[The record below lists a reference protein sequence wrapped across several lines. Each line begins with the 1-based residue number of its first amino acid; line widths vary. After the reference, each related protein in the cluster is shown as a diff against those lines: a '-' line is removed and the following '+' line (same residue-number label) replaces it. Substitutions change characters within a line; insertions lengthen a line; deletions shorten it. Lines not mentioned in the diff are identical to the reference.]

1 MPVSHP
7 KPTRW
12 AKLSQNPV
20 FGLIARSVES
30 WRADYAPS
38 MGAAIAFYTLFSIAP
53 LLLIVISVTGYF
65 FGVSAARGEI
75 VAQMSILMGNEGA
88 QAINRLLQ
96 SVNESPHRSFI
107 TGVGVVVFL
116 VGATSVFN
124 ELQDA
129 LNRIWRVKA
138 KPRERGFFRLVRTR
152 LLSFGMIL
160 AVAFLLMVSLVVS
173 AALAHFRRSMG
184 PSAAHWALTA
194 QFIEFGLS
202 FLLIT
207 VMFAL
212 IYKIVPQC
220 RVHWSDVGIGAAT
233 TSMLFSVGKL
243 LIGIYLG
250 TSTTVSAFGQ
260 LGSFAV
266 LLLWVYYSAQVFL
279 LGAEFT
285 SIYSSSRRPPVRR
298 SDSAERPQR
307 PADEPLHG
315 SLGAKGIP

>member
-1 MPVSHP
+1 
-7 KPTRW
+7 
-12 AKLSQNPV
+12 
-20 FGLIARSVES
+20 
-30 WRADYAPS
+30 

-53 LLLIVISVTGYF
+53 LLLIVISVAGYF
-65 FGVSAARGEI
+65 FGISAARGEI

-96 SVNESPHRSFI
+96 HVNESPHRSFI

-138 KPRERGFFRLVRTR
+138 KPREKGFFRLVRPR

-173 AALAHFRRSMG
+173 AVLSHLRRSMG

-207 VMFAL
+207 AMFAL

-220 RVHWSDVGIGAAT
+220 RVHWSDVAIGAAT

-285 SIYSSSRRPPVRR
+285 SLYSSSRRPQDRQPTGVAR
-298 SDSAERPQR
+298 SRKPAGSPYQGSVGASERT
-307 PADEPLHG
+307 
-315 SLGAKGIP
+315 

>member
-1 MPVSHP
+1 
-7 KPTRW
+7 
-12 AKLSQNPV
+12 
-20 FGLIARSVES
+20 
-30 WRADYAPS
+30 
-38 MGAAIAFYTLFSIAP
+38 
-53 LLLIVISVTGYF
+53 
-65 FGVSAARGEI
+65 
-75 VAQMSILMGNEGA
+75 
-88 QAINRLLQ
+88 
-96 SVNESPHRSFI
+96 
-107 TGVGVVVFL
+107 
-116 VGATSVFN
+116 
-124 ELQDA
+124 
-129 LNRIWRVKA
+129 
-138 KPRERGFFRLVRTR
+138 
-152 LLSFGMIL
+152 MIL
-160 AVAFLLMVSLVVS
+160 AVAFLLIVSLVVS
-173 AALAHFRRSMG
+173 AVLAQFRRSMG

-207 VMFAL
+207 AMFAL

-285 SIYSSSRRPPVRR
+285 SIYSSSRRPSVRR